1 MSNNSEKLRELARDD
16 CDNSDLF
23 REVADCLDELETTK
37 DTLERWRTPL
47 EWSSFKQGQGS
58 GYMSSGGDGPL
69 LPACPLCGQLKPGPG
84 AKGHFIAEA
93 IGHKPDCEF
102 RKES

>member
-37 DTLERWRTPL
+37 DTLERWRTP
-47 EWSSFKQGQGS
+47 
-58 GYMSSGGDGPL
+58 
-69 LPACPLCGQLKPGPG
+69 PGMV
-84 AKGHFIAEA
+84 
-93 IGHKPDCEF
+93 EF
-102 RKES
+102 